1 MYLPGND
8 MSPCEEDMLLLEAD
22 SVHVENDMVLFG
34 NDIAP
39 YPMHGARGY
48 ILHFCC
54 FVALPCDF
62 SRKANKNTCTWEKV
76 SFSC

>member
-1 MYLPGND
+1 MYLSANGT
-8 MSPCEEDMLLLEAD
+8 SPCEDDMLLFEGD
-22 SVHVENDMVLFG
+22 SVLVETDIFLFG

-48 ILHFCC
+48 ILHFE
-54 FVALPCDF
+54 
-62 SRKANKNTCTWEKV
+62 NTGTWEKV